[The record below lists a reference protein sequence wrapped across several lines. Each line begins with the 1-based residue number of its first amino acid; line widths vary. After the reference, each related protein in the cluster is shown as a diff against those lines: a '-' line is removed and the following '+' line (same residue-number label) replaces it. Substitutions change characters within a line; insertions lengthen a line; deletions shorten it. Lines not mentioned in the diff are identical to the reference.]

1 MTLHSTLHPAL
12 AALGLV
18 AAMTGACRPRPDAA
32 SPPPP
37 MSVAPVTLPSPS
49 PLPDPLP
56 DVIAAVNGRPVPLRH
71 ARIIV
76 DQSFQGRTPTPD
88 QKAVAYRR
96 AMEQLIARELL
107 YQEAMQRKI
116 QPDAGAVER
125 LRQQVRSEHKDEK
138 AWKAFLAAQGMDPR
152 SFVDELRVR
161 NVVETMIRQETE
173 TVPAV
178 IPDAEARA
186 YYSANPNIFESGG
199 RPLPFEDVRDRITFQ
214 LVTFKRQEAL
224 NALLTRLRSAARV
237 EIFI

>member
-12 AALGLV
+12 AALGLL
-18 AAMTGACRPRPDAA
+18 AAITGACTPRPDAA
-32 SPPPP
+32 SPLPP
-37 MSVAPVTLPSPS
+37 MNVEPVTLPSPS

-56 DVIAAVNGRPVPLRH
+56 EVIATVNGRPIPLLH

-96 AMEQLIARELL
+96 AMEQLITRELL
-107 YQEAMQRKI
+107 YREATDRKI

-125 LRQQVRSEHKDEK
+125 VRQQVRSEHKDET
-138 AWKAFLAAQGMDPR
+138 AWKAFLAAQGLDPR
-152 SFVDELRVR
+152 SFADELRVR

-173 TVPAV
+173 KVPAV
-178 IPDAEARA
+178 IPEAEARA
-186 YYSANPNIFESGG
+186 YYAGNPNLFETGG

-214 LVTFKRQEAL
+214 LVTFKRQESL
-224 NALLTRLRSAARV
+224 NTLLTRLRSAAKV
-237 EIFI
+237 EIFL

>member
-1 MTLHSTLHPAL
+1 
-12 AALGLV
+12 
-18 AAMTGACRPRPDAA
+18 
-32 SPPPP
+32 
-37 MSVAPVTLPSPS
+37 MSVEPVTLPSPS
-49 PLPDPLP
+49 HLPDPLP
-56 DVIAAVNGRPVPLRH
+56 DVIATVNGRPVPLLH
-71 ARIIV
+71 ARIIA
-76 DQSFQGRTPTPD
+76 DKAIEGRTPTPD
-88 QKAVAYRR
+88 QKASAYRR

-125 LRQQVRSEHKDEK
+125 MRRQVRSEHKDEK
-138 AWKAFLAAQGMDPR
+138 AWKAFLATQGMDPR

-161 NVVETMIRQETE
+161 NVVETMIRQEAE
-173 TVPAV
+173 KVPAV

-186 YYSANPNIFESGG
+186 YYAGNPNLFESGG

-237 EIFI
+237 ETFI

>member
-1 MTLHSTLHPAL
+1 MRARTGSSTAL
-12 AALGLV
+12 AAWGLF
-18 AAMTGACRPRPDAA
+18 AAMTGACTSRPDGA

-37 MSVAPVTLPSPS
+37 MSVAPVTPPSPS

-56 DVIAAVNGRPVPLRH
+56 DVIATVNGRPVPLRH

-76 DQSFQGRTPTPD
+76 DQTLQGRTPTPD
-88 QKAVAYRR
+88 QKASAYRR

-125 LRQQVRSEHKDEK
+125 VRQQVRSEHKDEK
-138 AWKAFLAAQGMDPR
+138 AWKAFLATQGMDPR

-161 NVVETMIRQETE
+161 NVVETMIRQEAE
-173 TVPAV
+173 KVPAV

-186 YYSANPNIFESGG
+186 YYAGNPNLFESGG

-224 NALLTRLRSAARV
+224 NTLLTRLRSAGRV

>member
-1 MTLHSTLHPAL
+1 MT
-12 AALGLV
+12 ALGLLS
-18 AAMTGACRPRPDAA
+18 AMTGACARRPEAA

-37 MSVAPVTLPSPS
+37 MSVAPVTAPSPL

-56 DVIAAVNGRPVPLRH
+56 DVVATVNGRPVPLVH
-71 ARIIV
+71 ARIIAEKAIE
-76 DQSFQGRTPTPD
+76 GRTPTPD
-88 QKAVAYRR
+88 QKAAAYRR

-125 LRQQVRSEHKDEK
+125 VRQQVRSEHKDEK

-161 NVVETMIRQETE
+161 NVVETMIRQEAE
-173 TVPAV
+173 KVPAV

-186 YYSANPNIFESGG
+186 YYAGNPNLFESGG
-199 RPLPFEDVRDRITFQ
+199 RPLPFEDVRERITFQ

-224 NALLTRLRSAARV
+224 NVFLVRLRSAARV
-237 EIFI
+237 EKHI